1 MNYSTNYNLNLAE
14 GTDIV
19 NPLVVDVP
27 NYTAID
33 TAMAANR
40 DNGIPLATEVVTGT
54 SHAITRTVTSAPV
67 FRFVATGNFTSG
79 DTFTVDGTACTAIY
93 PNGEALEDNA
103 YVVGAVVIA
112 SLQATQLTIYVS
124 KATADDSYKLGGQNA
139 SYYATDSDMTA
150 VEGRVSALEAANNV
164 EDLTTTWN
172 GLTVHWKRY
181 GKVCSFYI
189 NGSSPNV
196 NLNTAGQYHESPLPY
211 PNSNF
216 APTSAQ
222 IKIGFFDSS
231 HAGQINPRST
241 GIEFG
246 YVHTLSTDANYTWPS
261 GRAIF
266 MSTEYIVE

>member
-40 DNGIPLATEVVTGT
+40 DAGIPTATEVVTGT
-54 SHAITRTVTSAPV
+54 VHAITRSVVTAPT
-67 FRFVATGNFTSG
+67 FRFIATGNFSSG

-93 PNGEALEDNA
+93 PNGEALEGNA

-112 SLQATQLTIYVS
+112 SLQATQLTIYAS
-124 KATADDSYKLGGQNA
+124 KATADDSYKLNGQNA

-150 VEGRVSALEAANNV
+150 AEARITTLESANTVEAV
-164 EDLTTTWN
+164 DTTWL
-172 GLTVHWKRY
+172 GMTIHWKRV
-181 GKVCSFYI
+181 GKICSMYMS
-189 NGSSPNV
+189 SSPNT
-196 NLNTAGQYHESPLPY
+196 NLNVANQYHETLITY

-216 APTSAQ
+216 APSTRQ
-222 IKIGFFDSS
+222 IRAVPFGTTHTGQCNPTASGIEIGYCVT
-231 HAGQINPRST
+231 NST
-241 GIEFG
+241 GAAF
-246 YVHTLSTDANYTWPS
+246 TWPS
-261 GRAIF
+261 GTPLIVGV
-266 MSTEYIVE
+266 EYIAG

>member
-54 SHAITRTVTSAPV
+54 AHALTRSVTSAPV
-67 FRFVATGNFTSG
+67 FRFIATGNFASG

-112 SLQATQLTIYVS
+112 SLQATQLTIYAS
-124 KATADDSYKLGGQNA
+124 KATSDDSYKLNGQLA

-150 VEGRVSALEAANNV
+150 VEGRVTTLETDALVEAV
-164 EDLTTTWN
+164 DSTWL
-172 GLTVHWKRY
+172 GVTVHWKRV
-181 GKVCSFYI
+181 GKICTMYVS
-189 NGSSPNV
+189 SSPNT
-196 NLNTAGQYHESPLPY
+196 NINTANQYHETLIPY
-211 PNSNF
+211 PNSNYVPSARQIHSVPF
-216 APTSAQ
+216 GSTHMGQCNPTPT
-222 IKIGFFDSS
+222 GVEL
-231 HAGQINPRST
+231 GYCVTNST
-241 GIEFG
+241 GAAF
-246 YVHTLSTDANYTWPS
+246 TWPS
-261 GRAIF
+261 GTPLIVAV
-266 MSTEYIVE
+266 EYIAG